1 MEQNTKKII
10 GSADVTEAFKQYEHF
25 CKAMLD
31 GWVVVDATGRVV
43 KCNQFFANLSG
54 SKTKSILKADS
65 LSETITFELDGR
77 PLNITE
83 MVQSPSP
90 TRYDEVIGKISS
102 RPDFPLNVIIGL
114 YPFAQ
119 NGTNIGA
126 FILVRDVTAEASLQG
141 KYKDK
146 ATQSITDAL
155 TGLFNRNYFTEYLES
170 QIKTLET
177 FPDSATQKQMSV
189 IMMDIDFFKKINDEY
204 GHQAGD
210 FVLKHISDLMK
221 GCFRKTDV
229 VARYGG
235 EEFLAILPGTEFGGA
250 AVASDKLR
258 ATVENYTFDFEG
270 TIIPVTIS
278 IGVAQ
283 INFGRES
290 GEQAIARADSALYQS
305 KHNGRN
311 QVSIHDGKD
320 VVPLKSKSTAA

>member
-1 MEQNTKKII
+1 MDDTAKNLAEV
-10 GSADVTEAFKQYEHF
+10 SDVTEAFKQFEHF

-31 GWVVVDATGRVV
+31 GWVVVDTEGRVV

-54 SKTKSILKADS
+54 SKTKSILKANS
-65 LSETITFELDGR
+65 LGEIITFELAGK
-77 PLNITE
+77 PLGIKE
-83 MVQSPSP
+83 MVQSPAP
-90 TRYDEVIGKISS
+90 TRYDEVIGNISS
-102 RPDFPLNVIIGL
+102 KPDQPLHVIIGL
-114 YPFAQ
+114 YPFSH

-170 QIKTLET
+170 QVKTLES
-177 FPDSATQKQMSV
+177 FPVGAPQKQLSV
-189 IMMDIDFFKKINDEY
+189 IMMDIDFFKKINDKF

-210 FVLKHISDLMK
+210 HVLKHTSDLMK
-221 GCFRKTDV
+221 SCFRKTDV

-235 EEFLAILPGTEFGGA
+235 EEFLAILPGTDFGGA
-250 AVASDKLR
+250 AVAADKLR
-258 ATVENYTFDFEG
+258 SAVESYVFNFEG

-283 INFGRES
+283 IDFGKET
-290 GEQAIARADSALYQS
+290 GEQSIARADAALYQS

-311 QVSIHDGKD
+311 QVSIHNGEAVIPFKM
-320 VVPLKSKSTAA
+320 KQTAA